1 MRRVTDIIKGLAA
14 LAFTIGLVAGIPYLL
29 VTYVGWPLPTEI
41 PSWEVIER
49 TVTQTGID
57 QVIIIKTL
65 AVVVWVTWAQL
76 VWALAVETI
85 AAIRGRVAR
94 RTDTLPGLQLVAA
107 RLVATAS
114 LIITSLGPV
123 KPALAAPLGGI
134 DVPPPTAHVLVVND
148 PAIPASIDSVVA
160 SEAEAAASGPTYTV
174 RSVRDSYW
182 SIAEETLSDGRRW
195 VEIRDLNAGRT
206 MGDGTVLAASHE
218 DIRPG
223 WKLMLPAD
231 AVLPMAAYEAAEV
244 EVESGDNQ
252 WVIAEEHLEDV
263 LERDVTDAE
272 VSSYWRDVVDANQD
286 NIRSGDPDLI
296 YEGETLELSPVADTL
311 SSAAAAGAITN
322 EPEPPI
328 EEPVEP
334 ATEPEEA
341 TTADASLGETETTA
355 GTVEVPNVWV
365 DDDVTVDTEWLSAG
379 PEGELAVEPDEP
391 IAGDVQMWVTE
402 EVAASIPESADPF
415 VVLPAAAAA
424 AAAVT
429 GAVAAGAWW
438 HRRRRL
444 EPVDAPPDTEV
455 VDTTDE
461 NEHDLPAEV
470 ADDRGLWAVGAALE
484 GLRGTPP
491 TPLVAVVDP
500 HITRVV
506 VPGVGDRT
514 PRGWTL
520 SEKLT
525 DVWEVPTSAIGG
537 RYVASAAAATPGLVR
552 VGANSDDEMLWVN
565 VEAAMVVAVDG
576 ATPHVAPVLAAWAR
590 RLVGRTDTIVTWI
603 GDHPPQGC
611 SPADIDSVIG
621 SLSAAPKPPST
632 SVATRRLGTS
642 QPLAVIV
649 AADVPAPQRARLTA
663 AVSAFGSDRGVALLT
678 SWDTPDAAP
687 EFRWSMPAYG
697 TLDIPSMVTPVT
709 VDGLATPVAEVI
721 ELEAR
726 PAPAVELQVLGPPR
740 LIIND
745 EEPQLRRSQ
754 SIELLAYLVTHPK
767 GASTDKLLDVLFPN
781 AENQR
786 AKRPTLQQLSTEI
799 RKLVGLELL
808 PRARDGWYRTE
819 VTSDEQ
825 RFTLHVA
832 DADAAGNDTERAAH
846 LREALNLVRG
856 RPFDTSADWMWAMT
870 DGIVTTAMQRLHDAA
885 HQLATLEINLG
896 HYDAADDVAAKGI
909 LADPHCDRCWELRLQ
924 AAEAAGND
932 SHVRHLE
939 EQRHRIAEAS

>member
-1 MRRVTDIIKGLAA
+1 MRRVTDIIKGLVA
-14 LAFTIGLVAGIPYLL
+14 LAFTIGLVAGVPYLL

-41 PSWEVIER
+41 PTWEVIER

-65 AVVVWVTWAQL
+65 AVVVWVTWSQL

-94 RTDTLPGLQLVAA
+94 RTTTLPGLQLVAA

-123 KPALAAPLGGI
+123 KPALAAPLSGI
-134 DVPPPTAHVLVVND
+134 DAPPPTAHVLVVDD
-148 PAIPASIDSVVA
+148 PTAPTPIDRVVA
-160 SEAEAAASGPTYTV
+160 AETEAASSGPTYTV

-182 SIAEETLSDGRRW
+182 SIAEDTVSDGRRW
-195 VEIRDLNAGRT
+195 AEIRDLNAGRT
-206 MGDGTVLAASHE
+206 MGDGTVLATNQESV
-218 DIRPG
+218 RPG
-223 WKLMLPAD
+223 WTLVLPAD
-231 AVLPMAAYEAAEV
+231 AVLPMAAFEATEV
-244 EVESGDNQ
+244 EVEPGDNQ
-252 WVIAEEHLEDV
+252 WAIAEEHLEDV
-263 LERDVTDAE
+263 LERPASDAE
-272 VSSYWRDVVDANQD
+272 VAPYWSDVVDANQG
-286 NIRSGDPDLI
+286 NIRSGDPNLI
-296 YEGETLELSPVADTL
+296 YEGETLELPPVADSL
-311 SSAAAAGAITN
+311 SSAVAGAITN
-322 EPEPPI
+322 EPESPMD
-328 EEPVEP
+328 EAVDP
-334 ATEPEEA
+334 ATEPAETVDA
-341 TTADASLGETETTA
+341 TLGETEITA
-355 GTVEVPNVWV
+355 GTEEVPDVWV

-391 IAGDVQMWVTE
+391 VTGDVQMWVTE
-402 EVAASIPESADPF
+402 EVAASSPAADPF
-415 VVLPAAAAA
+415 EIPPAAAAA
-424 AAAVT
+424 AAAAT

-438 HRRRRL
+438 RRRRRL
-444 EPVDAPPDTEV
+444 EPVDELPAAIEAA
-455 VDTTDE
+455 VDEDD
-461 NEHDLPAEV
+461 HDLPAEI

-525 DVWEVPTSAIGG
+525 DVWEVPTSAVGG
-537 RYVASAAAATPGLVR
+537 RYVASAAVATPGLVR
-552 VGANSDDEMLWVN
+552 VGVNSDDEMLWVN

-576 ATPHVAPVLAAWAR
+576 AAPHVAPVLAVLAR
-590 RLVGRTDTIVTWI
+590 RLVGRTDTVVTWI
-603 GDHPPQGC
+603 GDRTPEGC
-611 SPADIDSVIG
+611 APADVDGVIDS
-621 SLSAAPKPPST
+621 LTAAPKPTST
-632 SVATRRLGTS
+632 SVATRRQGTS

-663 AVSAFGSDRGVALLT
+663 AVNAFGSDRGVALLT
-678 SWDTPDAAP
+678 SWETPDAAP

-709 VDGLATPVAEVI
+709 VDGLTVPVAEVI

-726 PAPAVELQVLGPPR
+726 PAPAVEMQVLGAPR

-825 RFTLHVA
+825 RFTSHVA
-832 DADAAGNDTERAAH
+832 DADAAGTDTERAAH

-870 DGIVTTAMQRLHDAA
+870 DGIVTAAMQRLHDAA

-896 HYDAADDVAAKGI
+896 HYDAADEVAAKGI
-909 LADPHCDRCWELRLQ
+909 LADPHCDRCWDLRLQ
-924 AAEAAGND
+924 AAEAAGD
-932 SHVRHLE
+932 GAHLRRLE